1 MVVARAEKTVRAA
14 ERSGRYRPPEHVRT
28 FTLQELLHRF
38 DRAHSVTGQMD
49 LLRAFADRDVF
60 LYCAGNVDL
69 LRAPT
74 VSVVGT
80 RQISPDGI
88 RRATKLA
95 RQLAEAGILV
105 MSGLAKGVD
114 TIAHTAAID
123 VGGHTAAVIGTPID
137 RVYPAENSE
146 LQSLIYGQHLLVTPF
161 NIGEQVYR
169 SNFPLRNKVMALLSD
184 ATVIIEA
191 SDTSGTLHQAAECQR
206 SNRWLFILR
215 SVVEDPTLTWPA
227 RFIDHPKTRV
237 VTTIEDILSAV
248 THGRNQR

>member
-1 MVVARAEKTVRAA
+1 MTARAEKT
-14 ERSGRYRPPEHVRT
+14 ERSVARGARYRPPEHMRT

-60 LYCAGNVDL
+60 LYCAGNIEL

-95 RQLAEAGILV
+95 RQLAEAGVLV

-114 TIAHTAAID
+114 TIAHTAAIEA
-123 VGGHTAAVIGTPID
+123 GGHTAAVVGTPID
-137 RVYPAENSE
+137 RVYPAENAD
-146 LQSLIYGQHLLVTPF
+146 LQTLIYSQHLLVTPF
-161 NIGEQVYR
+161 NIGEQIYR

-215 SVVEDPTLTWPA
+215 SVVENSTLTWPA
-227 RFIDHPKTRV
+227 RFLGHPKTRV
-237 VTTIEDILSAV
+237 VTTIDDILSAV
-248 THGRNQR
+248 NYARNQR